1 MTTQV
6 SINDQKNKEE
16 EGNDLGAHQLA
27 VETFEVNICDVSDST
42 WYNHDDINNFQDA
55 RSHSPEGMGEDKN
68 GDCENESLSMTL
80 ENTAV
85 NANKGM
91 NVVNLILKPLNF
103 SVCESLVV

>member
-1 MTTQV
+1 M
-6 SINDQKNKEE
+6 DQNNKEE

-42 WYNHDDINNFQDA
+42 WYNHDGINNFQDDS
-55 RSHSPEGMGEDKN
+55 SHSSEGMGEDKN
-68 GDCENESLSMTL
+68 GDCEKESLTMTL

-91 NVVNLILKPLNF
+91 NVVNLIL
-103 SVCESLVV
+103 